1 MTRTVLT
8 RHLSRASA
16 LLVGA
21 FVGALAI
28 ACGSPPVIHSQGRQL
43 TAGSSAVTLVNLHAT
58 NKTLDAVN
66 RQGTELIPVCSNVQI
81 VGLNAKRL
89 VFTVEGV
96 RERYSYTFHKAA
108 GERFVQHLARY
119 FGSRCPEDQIARMNA
134 LDQAGV
140 KDGKPYL
147 GMTKSAM
154 TIAMGYPPRH
164 KTPSLQANTWRYWLG
179 RRSASITFDRDGLM
193 TSAKGFPAGSYDPPS
208 GLGGYASSSPGRTSR
223 ASGRQSLPSAGNR
236 QHTYT
241 PPPPQT
247 STRRSPPRQQQS
259 APLDGALYSKR
270 VAVVVGINEYEH
282 WPSLTGAS
290 NDGRRMAEF
299 LRNDGWDEVIEIYDG
314 EATRRRMLRVLGT
327 ELPRIADEDTLAMI
341 YFAGHGQTETL
352 PGGGK
357 RGYLIPVDSDTDDV
371 FSTAISMD
379 TVRDL
384 SKRTP
389 AKHVY
394 YAIDACYSGLA
405 LTRGLTRTGSG
416 PPSVYLRKITS
427 VPAVQ
432 IITAGAD
439 GEQAI
444 EVGGQGLFTSYLLR
458 ALQGEADYN
467 HDGAVTASEIGA
479 YVKPQVTN
487 ASRNQQT
494 PQFGTMEGSGEV
506 VFMPR
511 R

>member
-1 MTRTVLT
+1 MTRSAIE
-8 RHLSRASA
+8 HLVAR
-16 LLVGA
+16 A
-21 FVGALAI
+21 FVPILIGLLAA
-28 ACGSPPVIHSQGRQL
+28 ACGSPPVIHSQGQQL
-43 TAGSSAVTLVNLHAT
+43 RAGSSAVTLVNLHST

-66 RQGTELIPVCSNVQI
+66 RQGNELIPVCSNVQI
-81 VGLNAKRL
+81 VALSGKRL
-89 VFTVEGV
+89 VFTVAGV
-96 RERYSYTFHKAA
+96 RDRYSYTFHKAA
-108 GERFVQHLARY
+108 GEPFAQHLARY
-119 FGSRCPEDQIARMNA
+119 FGSRCPEDQIARMNP
-134 LDQAGV
+134 LDQAGI
-140 KDGKPYL
+140 KDGKPYI
-147 GMTKSAM
+147 GMTKAAI

-179 RRSASITFDRDGLM
+179 RRSASVTFDRNGLLE
-193 TSAKGFPAGSYDPPS
+193 SAKGLPAGSYDPPS
-208 GLGGYASSSPGRTSR
+208 GLGGYASASPGRSRR
-223 ASGRQSLPSAGNR
+223 ASGRMSLPAGNSR
-236 QHTYT
+236 HTYT
-241 PPPPQT
+241 PRPPQT
-247 STRRSPPRQQQS
+247 SNRRTPPSQAS
-259 APLDGALYSKR
+259 FPLDEPLYSKR
-270 VAVVVGINEYEH
+270 VAVVVGINDYER
-282 WPSLTGAS
+282 WPSLSGAR
-290 NDGRRMAEF
+290 NDAQRMAEF

-416 PPSVYLRKITS
+416 PPNVYLRKITS

-444 EVGGQGLFTSYLLR
+444 EIGGQGLFTTYLLR
-458 ALQGEADYN
+458 AMQGEADYN

-487 ASRNQQT
+487 ASRNRQT

-506 VFMPR
+506 VFMPQR
-511 R
+511 